1 MRMAD
6 ADLLGRARD
15 GDGEAFRELT
25 GPYRRELMAHCY
37 RMLASAQDAED
48 VVQDTML
55 AAWQNLADFEERAS
69 LRTWLYRIATNR
81 SLNALR
87 SASRRPAMQAPV
99 AGNDPSEPLR
109 LAEVTWLEPYPDLF
123 LEGLPDRQ
131 PGPEARY
138 EASEAIS
145 LAFVTALQLLPPRQR
160 AALILC
166 DVLGYRAGE
175 AAGMLGTSYGAV
187 ASALKHARATLAR
200 HSSRPSPDEPP
211 PQPHSAAERTLI
223 EKLTSAYT
231 AADLDG
237 LLALLTDDIRLTM
250 PPHPFEYR
258 GRAVAAQGLGQ
269 LFAEGHRYQLIET
282 RANGQPAF
290 ALYCKDPH
298 AGILHAS
305 GLLVITLSGPYIS
318 ALTMFGTSALALFG
332 LPRTLPA

>member
-1 MRMAD
+1 MTD
-6 ADLLGRARD
+6 TELLGRARA
-15 GDGEAFRELT
+15 GEAFAELT
-25 GPYRRELMAHCY
+25 GPYRRELLAHCY

-48 VVQDTML
+48 AMQDTML
-55 AAWQNLADFEERAS
+55 AAWQNLAGFEERAS

-87 SASRRPAMQAPV
+87 SASRRPATQEPAMHRDP
-99 AGNDPSEPLR
+99 AGPPRAS
-109 LAEVTWLEPYPDLF
+109 EVTWLEPYPDLL
-123 LEGLPDRQ
+123 LEGIPDRR

-138 EASEAIS
+138 EAAEAIS

-166 DVLGYRAGE
+166 DVLGFRAGE
-175 AAGMLGTSYGAV
+175 AAGMLGTTYGAV
-187 ASALKHARATLAR
+187 ASALKHARATMAR
-200 HSSRPSPDEPP
+200 HTAAGDEPTP
-211 PQPHSAAERTLI
+211 PPHSAAERSLI
-223 EKLTSAYT
+223 DKLTSAYT

-237 LLALLTDDIRLTM
+237 LIALLTDDVRLSM

-258 GRAVAAQGLGQ
+258 GRTVAAQGLGQ
-269 LFAEGHRYQLIET
+269 LFAQGHRCRLIQT

-290 ALYCKDPH
+290 ALYRNDPH

-305 GLLVITLSGPYIS
+305 GLLVITLAGLRVS
-318 ALTMFGTSALALFG
+318 AMTMFTPDTLARFG

>member
-1 MRMAD
+1 MTA
-6 ADLLGRARD
+6 ADLLTRARD
-15 GDGEAFRELT
+15 GDGEAFRELAE
-25 GPYRRELMAHCY
+25 PYRRELLVHCY
-37 RMLASAQDAED
+37 RMLASAADAED
-48 VVQDTML
+48 AVQDTML
-55 AAWQNLADFEERAS
+55 AVWQNLTRFEERAS

-81 SLNALR
+81 CLNALR
-87 SASRRPAMQAPV
+87 SASRRPAMQASPV
-99 AGNDPSEPLR
+99 HEDPAEPPQVS
-109 LAEVTWLEPYPDLF
+109 EVTWLEPYPDLL
-123 LEGLPDRQ
+123 LEGVPDLQ

-187 ASALKHARATLAR
+187 ASALKHARATIAR
-200 HSSRPSPDEPP
+200 HSAAGDEPP
-211 PQPHSAAERTLI
+211 PPPHSAAERALI
-223 EKLTSAYT
+223 DKLTAAYT
-231 AADLDG
+231 AADLGG
-237 LLALLTDDIRLTM
+237 LLALLTHDVRLSM

-258 GRAVAAQGLGQ
+258 GCATAAKGIGQ
-269 LFAEGHRYQLIET
+269 LFAQGHRYRLIET

-290 ALYCKDPH
+290 ALYRQDPH

-305 GLLVITLSGPYIS
+305 GLLVATLAGSRIS
-318 ALTMFGTSALALFG
+318 AMTMFTPHVLTRFG